1 MKVILLKV
9 MTGLTLGVAAGVLLA
24 PQHGAE
30 TRQQLARGTARLR
43 SKAKELASIV
53 RESETR
59 RRLMEEGARV
69 GTGIAE
75 AASSVGQQVGR
86 TLGSARQR
94 MRNEAGE
101 ASGYE
106 ELHEEHDGQR
116 RELEKEPGKSVS
128 SSPAW
133 ILMGGLLGVAIG
145 ILMAPKPGRETREEL
160 ARRARQLR
168 SRSEELASD
177 LISRN
182 RGGDGTCYSP

>member
-1 MKVILLKV
+1 

-30 TRQQLARGTARLR
+30 TRQQLAKGTARLR
-43 SKAKELASIV
+43 SRAKELASSV

-75 AASSVGQQVGR
+75 AATSVGQQVGR

-101 ASGYE
+101 GSGYH
-106 ELHEEHDGQR
+106 ELHDGQP

-128 SSPAW
+128 RSPAW

-145 ILMAPKPGRETREEL
+145 ILMAPKPGREMREDL
-160 ARRARQLR
+160 ARKARQLR
-168 SRSEELASD
+168 SRSEEMASD
-177 LISRN
+177 LISRHK
-182 RGGDGTCYSP
+182 

>member
-1 MKVILLKV
+1 MKMILLKV
-9 MTGLTLGVAAGVLLA
+9 MTGLTLGIAAGVLLA

-43 SKAKELASIV
+43 SKAKELASSV

-75 AASSVGQQVGR
+75 AATSVGQQVGR

-94 MRNEAGE
+94 MRSESGE
-101 ASGYE
+101 NSGYK
-106 ELHEEHDGQR
+106 ELHEEHDSLR

-128 SSPAW
+128 RSPAW

-145 ILMAPKPGRETREEL
+145 ILMAPKPGREMREDL
-160 ARRARQLR
+160 ARKARQLR
-168 SRSEELASD
+168 SRSEEMASD
-177 LISRN
+177 LISRHK
-182 RGGDGTCYSP
+182 

>member
-1 MKVILLKV
+1 MKMILLKV
-9 MTGLTLGVAAGVLLA
+9 MAGLTLGVAAGVLFA

-30 TRQQLARGTARLR
+30 TRQQLAKGTARLR
-43 SKAKELASIV
+43 SKAKELASSV
-53 RESETR
+53 RESDTR
-59 RRLMEEGARV
+59 RRLMEASARM

-75 AASSVGQQVGR
+75 AATSVGQQVGH
-86 TLGSARQR
+86 TVGSARQR

-101 ASGYE
+101 ASGYH
-106 ELHEEHDGQR
+106 ELHEEHDSQR
-116 RELEKEPGKSVS
+116 RDLENESEKPVS

-168 SRSEELASD
+168 SRSEEMASD
-177 LISRN
+177 LSSGN
-182 RGGDGTCYSP
+182 K

>member
-1 MKVILLKV
+1 MKMILLKV
-9 MTGLTLGVAAGVLLA
+9 MTGLTLGIAAGVLLA

-43 SKAKELASIV
+43 SKAKELASSV

-75 AASSVGQQVGR
+75 AATSVGQQVGR

-94 MRNEAGE
+94 MRSESGE
-101 ASGYE
+101 GSGYH
-106 ELHEEHDGQR
+106 ELHDGQP

-128 SSPAW
+128 RSPAW

-145 ILMAPKPGRETREEL
+145 ILMAPKPGREMREDL
-160 ARRARQLR
+160 ARKARQLR
-168 SRSEELASD
+168 SRSEEMASD
-177 LISRN
+177 LISRHK
-182 RGGDGTCYSP
+182 